1 MTARKGLQHAQRFQ
15 SEQKLAEDLAESKAD
30 IYVLNARELA
40 EFWLTVQRQEG
51 KSQPQIESAFKQ
63 LTGLDSTTQILSLGR
78 DYGAAGNDLATMLV
92 LGTDLKR
99 GSRFFETYSMVTQN
113 GRNYIIFK
121 GNHRARLIVKGT
133 RYLATNTLMI
143 KMAVGT
149 EGLKNSAKS
158 GFLVSVI
165 FSVSLHSI
173 QWLFEDEYRWTH
185 WLAGISTDLVKIAI
199 ASTAGYLAAAGA
211 ALFMGAAVVAVVP
224 IIVGVAVS
232 LLVGYT
238 LNVIDKKFEITKSLI
253 QWFEYQEKSLLD
265 KVNAGI
271 VYITSSTV
279 RYVKRS
285 LYKTATDKINQL
297 LRRRPQL
304 WL

>member
-1 MTARKGLQHAQRFQ
+1 
-15 SEQKLAEDLAESKAD
+15 
-30 IYVLNARELA
+30 
-40 EFWLTVQRQEG
+40 
-51 KSQPQIESAFKQ
+51 
-63 LTGLDSTTQILSLGR
+63 
-78 DYGAAGNDLATMLV
+78 
-92 LGTDLKR
+92 
-99 GSRFFETYSMVTQN
+99 
-113 GRNYIIFK
+113 
-121 GNHRARLIVKGT
+121 
-133 RYLATNTLMI
+133 MI

-149 EGLKNSAKS
+149 EGLKSSAKS

-185 WLAGISTDLVKIAI
+185 WLGGISTDLVKIAI

-211 ALFMGAAVVAVVP
+211 ALFMGSAVVAVVP
-224 IIVGVAVS
+224 IIIGVAVS

-285 LYKTATDKINQL
+285 LYKSATDKINQL
-297 LRRRPQL
+297 IRRRPEL

>member
-1 MTARKGLQHAQRFQ
+1 
-15 SEQKLAEDLAESKAD
+15 
-30 IYVLNARELA
+30 
-40 EFWLTVQRQEG
+40 
-51 KSQPQIESAFKQ
+51 
-63 LTGLDSTTQILSLGR
+63 
-78 DYGAAGNDLATMLV
+78 
-92 LGTDLKR
+92 
-99 GSRFFETYSMVTQN
+99 
-113 GRNYIIFK
+113 
-121 GNHRARLIVKGT
+121 
-133 RYLATNTLMI
+133 MI

-211 ALFMGAAVVAVVP
+211 AFFMGAAVVAVVP

-232 LLVGYT
+232 LLVGFT

-265 KVNAGI
+265 KVDAGI
-271 VYITSSTV
+271 VYITSSAV
-279 RYVKRS
+279 QYVKRS
-285 LYKTATDKINQL
+285 LFKSTTDKINQL

>member
-15 SEQKLAEDLAESKAD
+15 SEQKLAEDLAESRAD

-51 KSQPQIESAFKQ
+51 KSQSQIDSSFKQ
-63 LTGLDSTTQILSLGR
+63 LTGLDPTTQILALGR

-92 LGTDLKR
+92 LGTDLKG

-133 RYLATNTLMI
+133 RYLATKTLMI

-165 FSVSLHSI
+165 FSVTLHSI

-199 ASTAGYLAAAGA
+199 ASTAGYLAAAGI

-224 IIVGVAVS
+224 IVVGVAVS

-271 VYITSSTV
+271 VYVTSSTV
-279 RYVKRS
+279 LYVKRS

>member
-1 MTARKGLQHAQRFQ
+1 MTHLGKQQAMRFQ
-15 SEQKLAEDLAESKAD
+15 LEQKLVEDLAGSKAD

-51 KSQPQIESAFKQ
+51 KSQPQIESTFKQ
-63 LTGLDSTTQILSLGR
+63 LTGLDSTIQILSLGR
-78 DYGAAGNDLATMLV
+78 DYGPAGNDLATILV

-121 GNHRARLIVKGT
+121 GNHRARLVVKGT

-185 WLAGISTDLVKIAI
+185 SLAGISTDLVKIAI

-211 ALFMGAAVVAVVP
+211 AFFMGAAVVAVVP

-232 LLVGYT
+232 LLVGFT

-271 VYITSSTV
+271 VYITSSAV
-279 RYVKRS
+279 QYVKRS
-285 LYKTATDKINQL
+285 LYKSTTDKINQL